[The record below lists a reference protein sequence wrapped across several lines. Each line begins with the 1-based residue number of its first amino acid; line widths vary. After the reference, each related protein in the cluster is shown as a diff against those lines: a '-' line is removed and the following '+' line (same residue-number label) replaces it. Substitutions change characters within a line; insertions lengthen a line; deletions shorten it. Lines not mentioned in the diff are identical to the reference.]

1 MPLKKTPTEPIPPK
15 VILVTGCSS
24 GIGFALAEELYHQ
37 QDVRVVVTTRRRSLE
52 SLQNKFPETERFL
65 VRELDLQ
72 EDSGIYPLVNEIC
85 CKWGR
90 LDVLV
95 NNAAVCYRGVV
106 EHMDV
111 ESELVQLKTNYLGPM
126 ALTRAVL
133 PVMREQKSGHII
145 NVSSVSGMMAMP
157 TMASYSASKHALEGA
172 SEALWYEARPFG
184 IRVSLIEL
192 GFVRSDSFRNV
203 VMSKKA
209 QVSTRLKGPHSEYYA
224 SMTPLIERLM
234 AFSMTSPEKVARKI
248 IALMDHRDPPLRSAL
263 TLDAIVF
270 GLMRRLI
277 PARYF
282 HRLLFYFLPGSM
294 HWGKHFQKLK
304 NKPHLRSH
312 MKI

>member
-1 MPLKKTPTEPIPPK
+1 
-15 VILVTGCSS
+15 VVLVTGCSS
-24 GIGFALAEELYHQ
+24 GIGFALAALLYSQ
-37 QDVRVVVTTRRRSLE
+37 KDLRVVITTRRRSIE
-52 SLQNKFPETERFL
+52 PLQKVFPDTDRFL

-72 EDSGIYPLVNEIC
+72 EESGIYPLVNEIC

-90 LDVLV
+90 LDVLI

-184 IRVSLIEL
+184 IRVSLMEL

-234 AFSMTSPEKVARKI
+234 SFSMTSPEKIARKI
-248 IALMDHRDPPLRSAL
+248 VALMDHPDPPLRQAL
-263 TLDAIVF
+263 TLDAIIF
-270 GLMRRLI
+270 SLMKRFI
-277 PARYF
+277 PSRYF
-282 HRLLFYFLPGSM
+282 HKLLFHFLPGSM
-294 HWGKHFQKLK
+294 HWGKSLQKL
-304 NKPHLRSH
+304 RSRV
-312 MKI
+312 